1 MKPLS
6 LEMTAFGS
14 YAEPTTVDFD
24 RLQPGLFL
32 ITGDTGAGKT
42 TIFDAIVFALYGRAS
57 GKDRSPEMMHSDLTD
72 KGTDTLVRLRFSQ
85 GGRVYEVI
93 RSIHFPK
100 KRGAEGA
107 YGPPDIRAQLTGEEL
122 TPVEGASA
130 VSAAC
135 ETLLGLNAEQ
145 FRKIVMLAQ
154 GEFRDF
160 LKADSDKKS
169 EILGK
174 LFDSSAYAWYQKL
187 LDAAR
192 RRLEQSRAADRDGLR
207 QLLETRLV
215 LPAGADPLR
224 FLPDEPALLDNLD
237 GILGENRA
245 RYEALNARLRE
256 AEAARDGLLVQ
267 KTAGISLNENLDRLA
282 AGEARLAEL
291 EARGP
296 AMEARR
302 ADLARAELALHKALP
317 PLREAE
323 RAAKAREDALQTRTS
338 LEGLAAA
345 KERDYESARAER
357 AEDPAAQARREE
369 ISGLLTE
376 LDRQLETFARW
387 KQAKQARLQA
397 EAGQQAAMTRKRSLE
412 GRLAL
417 REQALQETKTALASL
432 EDADLRAEQCLRE
445 ATEAGRQYT
454 ALAGVGGVRERCRN
468 LENRAAELVRQDE
481 AFRAFTAQVLAARE
495 DYNVCYRRFLAGQAG
510 LLAGELR
517 GVIEARGQGV
527 CPVCGTALGPAH
539 LHRLARCDGETPDQ
553 ETLDR
558 AKANAEA
565 LENDR
570 QSKKELLDRAHQQ
583 LMNKRELLVNQAAEL
598 RPDCQSWET
607 LTAPGWLDQVE
618 AEALSRSRAAK
629 QALDQA
635 RAAQQQRDQLRKSQA
650 DTEKTILRLRTE
662 LEQARAHL
670 TEQEKALSAA
680 RQQAELLGQSLRYEN
695 EAAAREAAGTL
706 QAESDHLSR
715 LLTEHEAREKQSK
728 GALDIVRG
736 QLRHAKEQLAACE
749 AAHAEALAARDAALA
764 ENGFSDP
771 GAVRQALLPC
781 RGLEPELWLKRE
793 QAALSDYQHEIKT
806 LAESTQA
813 LREQTA
819 GQPRA
824 DLEALE
830 RAFAQA
836 DADCQ
841 AQRREGRALAQWLE
855 GCGQLRTEAAR
866 YLDSL
871 TATDAAWRRLDRL
884 GSYAAG
890 STGAGGKLSFERYV
904 MGAVFREILE
914 MANRRL
920 DRISGGR
927 YQLEHKTAASRA
939 NAAAGLEVEVLD
951 LTTGKRRPSASLSGG
966 EAFYTSLALAL
977 GLSDVVQAHAGGM
990 KLEALFI
997 DEGFGTLDEDMLDN
1011 ALAVLNDLTRGER
1024 LVGIISHVDKLSA
1037 SIPQKILVS
1046 HSASGSRLRVVV

>member
-14 YAEPTTVDFD
+14 YAEPTVLAFD
-24 RLQPGLFL
+24 RFQRGLFL

-42 TIFDAIVFALYGRAS
+42 TIFDAMVFALYGRAS
-57 GKDRSPEMMHSDLTD
+57 GKDRSPDMMHSDLTD
-72 KGTDTLVRLRFSQ
+72 QSVDTVVRLRFSQ
-85 GGRVYEVI
+85 AGKEYTVT

-107 YGPPDIRAQLTGEEL
+107 YGPPEIRAQLTGQGL

-135 ETLLGLNAEQ
+135 EELLGLNPDQ

-174 LFDSSAYAWYQKL
+174 LFDSSVYAWYQKL
-187 LDAAR
+187 LDGAR
-192 RRLEQSRAADRDGLR
+192 RRLEQSRGADRERLR
-207 QLLETRLV
+207 TLLETRLV
-215 LPAGADPLR
+215 LPAGADPVR

-237 GILGENRA
+237 GILAEGRA
-245 RYEALNARLRE
+245 NYEALEARLRE
-256 AEAARDGLLVQ
+256 AEAARDGLIIQ
-267 KTAGISLNENLDRLA
+267 KTAGVSLNESLDRLA
-282 AGEARLAEL
+282 AGEARLRGL
-291 EARGP
+291 EAQGP

-302 ADLARAELALHKALP
+302 AELARAELALHRALP

-323 RAAKAREDALQTRTS
+323 RAARARDEAAGILAE
-338 LEGLAAA
+338 LERLSAA
-345 KERDYESARAER
+345 KEQDYRKALADRG
-357 AEDPAAQARREE
+357 EDPAAQARREE

-376 LDRQLETFARW
+376 LDRQLETFRRW
-387 KQAKQARLQA
+387 KQAKQTRLQA
-397 EAGQQAAMTRKRSLE
+397 EADQQAAISLQRSLE
-412 GRLAL
+412 GRLSL
-417 REQALQETKTALASL
+417 REQALEEMKSALSGL
-432 EDADLRAEQCLRE
+432 EDAELRAEQCLRE

-454 ALAGVGGVRERCRN
+454 ALAGVGGIRELCRN
-468 LENRAAELVRQDE
+468 LENREAELVRQDE
-481 AFRAFTAQVLAARE
+481 AYRAFTLRVLAARE
-495 DYNVCYRRFLAGQAG
+495 DYNACYRRFLAGQAG

-517 GVIEARGQGV
+517 ESIAEAGQGV
-527 CPVCGTALGPAH
+527 CPVCGTALGPEH
-539 LHRLARCDGETPDQ
+539 LPRLAHSDGETPDR

-558 AKANAEA
+558 AKVNAEA
-565 LENDR
+565 LEKDR
-570 QSKKELLDRAHQQ
+570 QDKLELLNRAHQQ
-583 LMNKRELLVNQAAEL
+583 LLNKRELLVRQAAEL
-598 RPDCQSWET
+598 RPECRDWET
-607 LTAPGWLDQVE
+607 LTAPGWLEQVE
-618 AEALSRSRAAK
+618 AETLARSRAAR
-629 QALDQA
+629 QALEQA
-635 RAAQQQRDQLRKSQA
+635 RAAQQRREELRKRQA
-650 DTEKTILRLRTE
+650 EAEKTVLRLRKE
-662 LEQARAHL
+662 LEQAREQRA
-670 TEQEKALSAA
+670 EQEKALGAA
-680 RQQAELLGQSLRYEN
+680 QQQAELLGQSLRYESE
-695 EAAAREAAGTL
+695 EAARTTAEALKTEASQL
-706 QAESDHLSR
+706 SQLLADH
-715 LLTEHEAREKQSK
+715 EEKEKKSK

-736 QLRHAKEQLAACE
+736 QLRRGKEQLAACE
-749 AAHAEALAARDAALA
+749 AALTQALAARDAALGETGFPDA
-764 ENGFSDP
+764 E
-771 GAVRQALLPC
+771 AVRQALLPC
-781 RGLEPELWLKRE
+781 RGLEPELWLRQE
-793 QAALSDYQHEIKT
+793 QAALSDYAHERKT
-806 LAESTQA
+806 LAETNQA
-813 LREQTA
+813 LREQCA

-830 RAFAQA
+830 QAFVQA

-841 AQRREGRALAQWLE
+841 ARRRESRALAHWLE
-855 GCGQLRTEAAR
+855 GCGQLRDEAAR
-866 YLDSL
+866 YLDAL
-871 TATDAAWRRLDRL
+871 AATDALWRRLDRL
-884 GSYAAG
+884 GSFAAG
-890 STGAGGKLSFERYV
+890 STGSGGKLSFERYV

-927 YQLEHKTAASRA
+927 YQLEHKTAANRT

-1011 ALAVLNDLTRGER
+1011 ALAVLNELTQGDR

-1037 SIPQKILVS
+1037 SIPQKLLVS
-1046 HSASGSRLRVVV
+1046 HGPNGSKLRIVV